1 MEREIGENN
10 KPITKSFNL
19 KAAKSGKPICTR
31 DGRKAKIICFS
42 IRNTRPIVAVISN
55 PDGDDIRLY
64 YSNGA
69 LSRCEDTDFDL
80 MMLPEKKEGWIN
92 IYKEQYYKTKEE
104 AMQNKCDDYVYIDT
118 IKVEWEE

>member
-1 MEREIGENN
+1 MERETIA
-10 KPITKSFNL
+10 KSFNL
-19 KAAKSGKPICTR
+19 EAAKSGKPVCTR

-92 IYKEQYYKTKEE
+92 IYKEQCYKTKEE
-104 AMQNKCDDYVYIDT
+104 AMQNKRNDYAYIDT